1 VSFNDQV
8 VFLFGPFVFFDI
20 WVQVVVPSIEKEIY
34 EDHNCGLPFSALLS
48 NPAREC
54 CSYLA
59 PVVRPILL
67 HHVNESLVL
76 LVSPWTL
83 HHGGVEDLLPPVKT
97 LNVSSIVKER
107 GYPFPILCL
116 KYQ

>member
-1 VSFNDQV
+1 MSLNDQAV
-8 VFLFGPFVFFDI
+8 LLFSPFVLFDI
-20 WVQVVVPSIEKEIY
+20 WVQVVVPSIEKEMFKAP
-34 EDHNCGLPFSALLS
+34 NCGLPFSALLS

-59 PVVRPILL
+59 PVVRPIFLY
-67 HHVNESLVL
+67 HVNQSLVL
-76 LVSPWTL
+76 LVSPWTF
-83 HHGGVEDLLPPVKT
+83 HHGWVKDLLPPVKT

-107 GYPFPILCL
+107 GYTFPILCL